1 MATITTVNARV
12 DVLLKDDATFISS
25 ADIDDHAQ
33 QALKEYSL
41 KRPLEKVQEIAG
53 DDSYDYSLPS
63 DWVQGYSYY
72 KSIEYPYDEQ
82 DPTFIAKEE
91 WCIFLKLVGSTQ
103 TYVLRFKSFSPSS
116 SEYIRGI
123 YIIPHALGATAAD
136 TTIYANDVEAFCSLV
151 TAFCLR
157 AMANKLIQTSD
168 STIAADVVNYAA
180 KSSAA
185 ASRAKEFYQKYLNQL
200 GEEAL
205 ASVGTK
211 EFDTG
216 FVWNEQ
222 YLSHK
227 TWHR

>member
-12 DVLLKDDATFISS
+12 DTLLKDDAGFISS
-25 ADIDDHAQ
+25 NEIDDHAQ
-33 QALKEYSL
+33 QALTEYSL
-41 KRPLEKVQEIAG
+41 KRPCEKVDEFAG
-53 DDSYDYSLPS
+53 DDGYDYDLPD

-72 KSIEYPYDEQ
+72 KLIEYPYDEQ
-82 DPTFIAKEE
+82 DPTYIQKED
-91 WCIFLKLVGSTQ
+91 WCVFLKLVNSTE
-103 TYVLRFKSFSPSS
+103 TYVLRFKGFSPSA
-116 SEYIRGI
+116 SEYVRAT
-123 YIIPHALGATAAD
+123 YIIPHTLGASSS
-136 TTIYANDVEAFCSLV
+136 TIYANDVEAFCSLV
-151 TAFCLR
+151 TAYCLR
-157 AMANKLIQTSD
+157 AMANKLVQTSD

-185 ASRAKEFYQKYLNQL
+185 ASRAKEFYQKYLQQL

-205 ASVGTK
+205 ASIGIK